1 MSGREQTACLAVV
14 DGAMIVTEAGTIVY
28 EDVTVPQVPMPGGA
42 FLRTVNQ
49 RLVQDR
55 VIEYE
60 PAGRDRFGNV
70 IARVWVDGESVNAHI
85 AREAARVRAG

>member
-1 MSGREQTACLAVV
+1 MTPRERTACLAVV

-28 EDVTVPQVPMPGGA
+28 ENLSVPPVPMPGGA

-55 VIEYE
+55 TIDYE
-60 PAGRDRFGNV
+60 AVGRDRFGNLV
-70 IARVWVDGESVNAHI
+70 ARVWVDGESVNARI
-85 AREAARVRAG
+85 ARELARVKR